1 MQNECVLT
9 GRPAILGSEHSNAD
23 FKDVSTDGSTT
34 YAVANFDGTVSA
46 TLCQFDERRFLDK
59 WVQLKVKRSTQL
71 SNMYTQ

>member
-1 MQNECVLT
+1 VLT

-23 FKDVSTDGSTT
+23 FKDVISDGNGV

-59 WVQLKVKRSTQL
+59 WVQLKVKS
-71 SNMYTQ
+71 